1 VPGPLAS
8 RRRRKMVQCNKMLE
22 IHVEL
27 HYCALQQRNSNM
39 ITDTTTQNIE
49 TNVEKTVAAITT
61 PVKTASAT
69 VAKSATKAAAKNAA
83 KPVRKARATTAKR
96 RARKAVP
103 SKVAGAK
110 VVAAAKLN
118 NKRAVKATKRVVKAT
133 VAAASTQIER
143 NTPMAYDFTKMFAG
157 FELPAADRFQTL
169 FADAG
174 ERGQDMV
181 RKTQATAGEMT
192 ELAKAN
198 IEALTEAGRIAAT
211 GVRSIGQDALASG
224 REGFEQAS
232 TSLKTLAD
240 AKSPTEFFQIQSD
253 LAKASFDR
261 VVAEGSKFAEAMV
274 KLAGEAAQP
283 LSNRA
288 TINAE
293 RINELAA

>member
-1 VPGPLAS
+1 MAT
-8 RRRRKMVQCNKMLE
+8 ND
-22 IHVEL
+22 I
-27 HYCALQQRNSNM
+27 
-39 ITDTTTQNIE
+39 TTTTENIAD
-49 TNVEKTVAAITT
+49 NVDKTIEAVTA
-61 PVKTASAT
+61 PVKVRATRGRATAT
-69 VAKSATKAAAKNAA
+69 LAA
-83 KPVRKARATTAKR
+83 KPARKVRATTAKR
-96 RARKAVP
+96 RANQTTAKAATAARAL
-103 SKVAGAK
+103 SKRSAK
-110 VVAAAKLN
+110 PAQRAAKATIAAA
-118 NKRAVKATKRVVKAT
+118 T
-133 VAAASTQIER
+133 TQIER
-143 NTPMAYDFTKMFAG
+143 NIPVAYDFTKLFG
-157 FELPAADRFQTL
+157 GYELPAADRMQTV

-174 ERGQDMV
+174 ERSQDLV
-181 RKTQATAGEMT
+181 RKSQAKAGEIT

-211 GVRSIGQDALASG
+211 GVRSIGQDALASS
-224 REGFEQAS
+224 RQGFEQAS

-293 RINELAA
+293 RINEIAN